1 MDSVESLLLT
11 VYQKHVQC
19 YKFLKFLIQIKF
31 LGQPTF
37 IAYAVT
43 RGMTYAW
50 FSLRANK
57 LGPTFRACCA

>member
-31 LGQPTF
+31 LGQPTRNEDVVWS
-37 IAYAVT
+37 IT
-43 RGMTYAW
+43 NL
-50 FSLRANK
+50 SL
-57 LGPTFRACCA
+57 